1 MKSISIHGLDDQL
14 NQKIIE
20 QARRKGLSLNKTI
33 KALLEEALGLN
44 TAGTKDHRDDFIE
57 FLGVW
62 RDEDVREFEL
72 ATKDFQ
78 QIDPED
84 WK

>member
-1 MKSISIHGLDDQL
+1 MKSISIHGVDDQL
-14 NQKIIE
+14 NKRIIE

-33 KALLEEALGLN
+33 KSLLEEALGLN
-44 TAGTKDHRDDFIE
+44 SAKAKDRRDDFLE

-62 RDEDVREFEL
+62 TEKDVREFEL
-72 ATKDFQ
+72 AAKDFQ

>member
-20 QARRKGLSLNKTI
+20 QAKRKGLSLNKTV
-33 KALLEEALGLN
+33 KSLLEEALGLN
-44 TAGTKDHRDDFIE
+44 TDSTNDRHDDFIE

-62 RDEDVREFEL
+62 SDEDVREFEL

>member
-44 TAGTKDHRDDFIE
+44 TDSARDHRDDFIE

-62 RDEDVREFEL
+62 RNEDVREFEL
-72 ATKDFQ
+72 AIKDFQ
-78 QIDPED
+78 KIDPED

>member
-33 KALLEEALGLN
+33 KALLEEALGLS
-44 TAGTKDHRDDFIE
+44 ADSARDHRDDFIE